1 MALIGVEQI
10 KKATV
15 TVQIEKSVATTIDKY
30 AAFLHASADDVI
42 NKANTRG

>member
-1 MALIGVEQI
+1 VALIGVEQI

-15 TVQIEKSVATTIDKY
+15 TVQIEKPVATTIDKY